1 MANMARKF
9 AKIKILRVPVD
20 VNSGSRHISPANMAH
35 SSNVFF
41 KATFLF

>member
-1 MANMARKF
+1 MANMAKKF
-9 AKIKILRVPVD
+9 AKIKTLRVPVD
-20 VNSGSRHISPANMAH
+20 VKRGSRHISTANMTH